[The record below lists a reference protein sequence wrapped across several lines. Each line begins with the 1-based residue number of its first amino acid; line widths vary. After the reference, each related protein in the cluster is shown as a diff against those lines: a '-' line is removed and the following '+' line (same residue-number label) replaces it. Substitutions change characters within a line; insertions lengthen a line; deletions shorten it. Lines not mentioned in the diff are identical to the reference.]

1 MKRLLDIIISFL
13 SLLLL
18 SPLIAVIALIIL
30 VSDGR
35 PVVFKQDRVGKG
47 NKLFKIRKFRTMKN
61 GTRNVAK
68 KDLSEYNECVTA
80 FGKFLRKT
88 SLDELPQ
95 LLNILGGTMSLI
107 GPRPLIPEE
116 AEIRKKREEYNVFSV
131 LPGVTGL
138 AQVMGRDNV
147 TDEQKA
153 AYDKEYVERRSLWFD
168 IKILL
173 KTIDVVVTGKN
184 MSQTDTD
191 K

>member
-1 MKRLLDIIISFL
+1 MKRFFDLLFSVTALI
-13 SLLLL
+13 LL
-18 SPLIAVIALIIL
+18 SPLSAVIAAVIFIA
-30 VSDGR
+30 DGR

-61 GTRNVAK
+61 GTRNAAK
-68 KDLSEYNECVTA
+68 KELTEYDSCVTS

-95 LLNILGGTMSLI
+95 LINIIEGTMSFI

-116 AEIRKKREEYNVFSV
+116 TEIRKLREEYGVYSV
-131 LPGVTGL
+131 LPGVTGW
-138 AQVMGRDNV
+138 AQVEGRDMIS
-147 TDEQKA
+147 DEEKA
-153 AYDKEYVERRSLWFD
+153 AYDKEYVERRSLLFD

-173 KTIDVVVTGKN
+173 KTVAVVFTGKN
-184 MSQTDTD
+184 MADND